1 MEKKP
6 MMKFRSAPVLITAI
20 ALVLAGCG
28 QSTLGPA
35 LLASSSQMTDQA
47 SPLLDSPNATGPL
60 NHMPA
65 PATRP
70 GQWLLFAN
78 HEHTKFSVDGSG
90 TVSDMVNILQKGGV
104 DAMDLTDHN
113 NMQGVLT
120 PDFANSPLIMIKGME
135 WGAWRQD
142 GETVVGHA
150 GLLEM
155 DGTDPLP
162 TNATLDEMLAM
173 ASARH
178 AYIIANHPFCNGNAW
193 ASAPVLQPQVS
204 AMEVWNGYWTLTEP
218 ITHNDKALAWY
229 DSLLQGGRHLTAIG
243 GADYHGPW
251 YQHLPSVPGSEP
263 MRPVNLVF
271 ATSHDAK
278 GVMDG
283 VRGGHITVEATN
295 TAARVVLEAD
305 PAHDGSWATIEGDD
319 IPVASNGT
327 IPMRAHVIGGKG
339 LTVTFFGKSGP
350 IGAAKV
356 TSDDQE
362 VPVTVPAV
370 PGIANYVRVEL
381 QQHPGHSWSMTALTN
396 PIYLN

>member
-1 MEKKP
+1 
-6 MMKFRSAPVLITAI
+6 MMKFGSKPFLVAAI

-28 QSTLGPA
+28 ESTIGPA
-35 LLASSSQMTDQA
+35 QSVATSSLGAMQA
-47 SPLLDSPNATGPL
+47 SPLLDSPTASGPVG
-60 NHMPA
+60 HMPA
-65 PATRP
+65 PPSRP

-90 TVSDMVNILQKGGV
+90 SVADLVNICKNAGV
-104 DAMDLTDHN
+104 DAVDLTDHN
-113 NMQGVLT
+113 NMQGTLT
-120 PDFANSPLIMIKGME
+120 PDFTNSPLIMIKGME

-162 TNATLDEMLAM
+162 TNATLDEMLSM
-173 ASARH
+173 AKARH
-178 AYIIANHPFCNGNAW
+178 AYIIANHPFCRNNAW
-193 ASAPVLQPQVS
+193 ASAPVLQPEVD
-204 AMEVWNGYWTLTEP
+204 AMEVWNGYWTLVEP
-218 ITHNDKALAWY
+218 LMHNDQALAWY
-229 DSLLQGGRHLTAIG
+229 DSLLKQGRHLTALG

-251 YQHLPSVPGSEP
+251 WQHLPSLPGSEP

-283 VRGGHITVEATN
+283 VRGGHVTVEATDK
-295 TAARVVLEAD
+295 AARVVLEAD
-305 PAHDGSWATIEGDD
+305 PKHDGSWAAIEGDSLS
-319 IPVASNGT
+319 VTQTAS
-327 IPMRAHVIGGKG
+327 IPMRAHVLGGKG
-339 LTVTFFGKSGP
+339 LTVTFFGKGGP

-362 VPVTVPAV
+362 IPVSVPAV
-370 PGIANYVRVEL
+370 PGIKDYVRVEL
-381 QQHPGHSWSMTALTN
+381 QAHPGHSWSMTALTN